1 MENIQNKNEEVILHC
16 KSELQSSLTQEQ
28 TINIMLGGGV
38 TKWVNKKYPEED
50 ISLKAVLD
58 KNNIIEAMRNTLG
71 NIEQRFLKFNGT
83 LSGLLDG
90 ISVSEDRLIENKTKN
105 VINIIDSIEFQS
117 VDGIRNFINQIALS
131 SYKFKTP
138 KSISKLILGLND
150 FKSKIEFADYCSGIS
165 QIAIDV
171 FGKLNVNG
179 LDKKSFYYAEEINAN
194 ACIVAKLLMVINEID
209 NFEIINKDTLTRT
222 DNNYKFDF
230 IFSDIPQSMI
240 WNSESAYND
249 PRFKYGVP
257 NKSNA
262 DWAFYQNVLYHLKDT
277 GLGLAIGTKGTL
289 VRSIDSDIR
298 RNVIEDDLIEAI
310 ITLPV
315 NLYEETGIA
324 TELIIFNK
332 NKCVSRKNRILFINA
347 SEYYNRLTR
356 NQMTI
361 TDEGLGKIIA
371 TYKEGIEESHF
382 SQFVSLEKIREY
394 NYTLNSVEYLDFDV
408 LKNTFDNSVILGD
421 VAQITRGVQI
431 SKDDLKMLS
440 KESTHYLLN
449 IKDIENGKINYDE
462 TSKITNK
469 RFDWIG
475 KYDIKPNDI
484 IITAKGS
491 SIKFAI
497 VDDEYKQSFIS
508 GNLAIIRVNRER
520 YNPYVLYEFLQSEVG
535 SKMLEGIQ
543 TGTTVKILNP
553 SKLEKL
559 EIPAF
564 DINLMNEIGDK
575 IKDNKIQYEKTIEN
589 AKVIFEENREN
600 FKNVLKF

>member
-1 MENIQNKNEEVILHC
+1 
-16 KSELQSSLTQEQ
+16 
-28 TINIMLGGGV
+28 MLGGCV
-38 TKWVNKKYPEED
+38 IKWISKKHTEEN
-50 ISLKAVLD
+50 ISLKGALD
-58 KNNIIEAMRNTLG
+58 QNNIIEAVRSALSD
-71 NIEQRFLKFNGT
+71 IERKYFESNGA

-90 ISVSEDRLIENKTKN
+90 ISASEDRLIENKVRH
-105 VINIIDSIEFQS
+105 VINIIDSIEFNS
-117 VDGIRNFINQIALS
+117 VDEIRNFINQVALS

-138 KSISKLILGLND
+138 KSIIKLTLGIND
-150 FKSKIEFADYCSGIS
+150 FKSKIEFAEYCSGIS

-171 FGKLNVNG
+171 FDKLNANG
-179 LDKKSFYYAEEINAN
+179 ADKGTFYYAEEINTN

-209 NFEIINKDTLTRT
+209 NFEIINKDTLSTT
-222 DNNYKFDF
+222 DNNYKFDL

-262 DWAFYQNVLYHLKDT
+262 DWAFYQNILYHLKDT
-277 GLGLAIGTKGTL
+277 GLGIAVGTKGTL
-289 VRSIDSDIR
+289 VRSIDRDIR

-310 ITLPV
+310 ITLPA
-315 NLYEETGIA
+315 NLYEETGIG

-332 NKCVSRKNRILFINA
+332 NKCVSRKNKILFINA
-347 SEYYNRLTR
+347 SAYYIRLTR
-356 NQMTI
+356 NQLTI
-361 TDEGLGKIIA
+361 TDEGLEKIIS

-382 SQFVSLEKIREY
+382 SQFVTLEKIREY
-394 NYTLNSVEYLDFDV
+394 NYTLNSMEYLDFDV

-431 SKDDLKMLS
+431 SKDDLKVLS
-440 KESTHYLLN
+440 KASTHYLLN
-449 IKDIENGKINYDE
+449 IKDLEDGKINYDE
-462 TSKITNK
+462 TSKITSK

-497 VDDEYKQSFIS
+497 VDDDYKQSFIS
-508 GNLAIIRVNRER
+508 GNLAIIRVNREK

-559 EIPAF
+559 EIPEL
-564 DINLMNEIGDK
+564 DVNLMNEIGEK
-575 IKDNKIQYEKTIEN
+575 IKDNKIQYERTIEN
-589 AKVIFEENREN
+589 AKVRFEENREN
-600 FKNVLKF
+600 FKNILKF

>member
-16 KSELQSSLTQEQ
+16 KSELQSSLPQEQ

-38 TKWVNKKYPEED
+38 IKWISKKHAEEN
-50 ISLKAVLD
+50 ISLKTVLD
-58 KNNIIEAMRNTLG
+58 QNNIIEAIRSTLG
-71 NIEQRFLKFNGT
+71 NIERKYFEFNGA

-90 ISVSEDRLIENKTKN
+90 ISVSEDRLIENKIKH
-105 VINIIDSIEFQS
+105 VINIIDSIEFNS
-117 VDGIRNFINQIALS
+117 VDEIKKFINQVALS

-138 KSISKLILGLND
+138 KSISKLTLGINN
-150 FKSKIEFADYCSGIS
+150 FKSKMEFADYCSGTS

-171 FGKLNVNG
+171 FGKLKVNG
-179 LDKKSFYYAEEINAN
+179 ADKESFYYAEEINTN
-194 ACIVAKLLMVINEID
+194 ACMIAKLLMGINEIY
-209 NFEIINKDTLTRT
+209 NFEIINKDTLTRS

-230 IFSDIPQSMI
+230 IFSDIPQSI
-240 WNSESAYND
+240 TWNSELAYND

-257 NKSNA
+257 NRSNA
-262 DWAFYQNVLYHLKDT
+262 DWALYQNILYHLKDT
-277 GLGLAIGTKGTL
+277 GLGIAVGTKGTL
-289 VRSIDSDIR
+289 VRSIDRDIR

-315 NLYEETGIA
+315 NLYEETGIG

-332 NKCVSRKNRILFINA
+332 NKCVSRKNKILFINA

-356 NQMTI
+356 NQLTI
-361 TDEGLGKIIA
+361 TDEGLEKIIT

-382 SQFVSLEKIREY
+382 SQFVRLEKIREY
-394 NYTLNSVEYLDFDV
+394 NYTLNSIEYLDFDV
-408 LKNTFDNSVILGD
+408 LKNTFDNSVILGE

-431 SKDDLKMLS
+431 SKEDLKMLS

-469 RFDWIG
+469 RFEWIG

-508 GNLAIIRVNRER
+508 GNLAIIRVNGER
-520 YNPYVLYEFLQSEVG
+520 YNPYVLYEFLQSKVG

-564 DINLMNEIGDK
+564 DINLMNEIGEK

-600 FKNVLKF
+600 FKGILKF